1 MLDPQLGHLTWRHG
15 TPLVWGIFVPHF
27 GQTHWLGPPIACLP
41 PPLPL
46 PCPLWLIFPPRPKTC
61 CQIKMWLSFQ
71 DSHSFSSSSFFFAE
85 SNMFQ
90 VLSIALQHLLL
101 LFHGRYRLIWSWPTS
116 RGGSLG
122 AVIDGPPVMHCL
134 RCPLCEGVGRRR
146 ASTTLL
152 FPYRWLLT
160 ISVFSGTWRRRRSAT
175 QRFPY
180 NWLLVISVF
189 SRFRCYFIH
198 LNFFIVFI

>member
-116 RGGSLG
+116 RGGSFRSG
-122 AVIDGPPVMHCL
+122 
-134 RCPLCEGVGRRR
+134 
-146 ASTTLL
+146 
-152 FPYRWLLT
+152 YRWSTRHALSSL
-160 ISVFSGTWRRRRSAT
+160 SSLWRGRAASRIDDFAFPLSLVT
-175 QRFPY
+175 HDKRFFGY
-180 NWLLVISVF
+180 VAAS
-189 SRFRCYFIH
+189 
-198 LNFFIVFI
+198 